1 MKSAGH
7 LQELG
12 LQEPFMRTTA
22 AQVSTLLGDLQK
34 GNPALAPVQ
43 RQHVRLWVQ
52 LPLKRTA
59 GIDSRRSHLTYY
71 GAKELAESFRTVRKN
86 TITIAEEVPE
96 EHYSFRPAPT
106 TRTVGELL
114 THISL
119 VYTFQYQI
127 HAQEHRTSLEG
138 FDFPSLM
145 QRLVAE
151 EKIPRS
157 KDQTIEMLRSSG
169 EKWSGWLEGLTES
182 FLSER
187 VEMRA
192 GMTPAAKSRFEMILS
207 VKEHEMHHRGQLMLI
222 ERMVGVVPHLTR
234 EMQARMAATPGK
246 S

>member
-1 MKSAGH
+1 
-7 LQELG
+7 L
-12 LQEPFMRTTA
+12 
-22 AQVSTLLGDLQK
+22 
-34 GNPALAPVQ
+34 N
-43 RQHVRLWVQ
+43 
-52 LPLKRTA
+52 
-59 GIDSRRSHLTYY
+59 YY

-86 TITIAEEVPE
+86 TITIAEELPE
-96 EHYSFRPAPT
+96 EQYSFRPAPT

-114 THISL
+114 THISMA
-119 VYTFQYQI
+119 YTFQFQI
-127 HAQEHRTSLEG
+127 HAHEHRTSLEG

-151 EKIPRS
+151 EKISRT
-157 KDQTIEMLRSSG
+157 KDQILEMLRSSG
-169 EKWSGWLEGLTES
+169 EKWAGWLEGLTDG
-182 FLSER
+182 FLGER

-234 EMQARMAATPGK
+234 EMQARLAAVPGK